1 MKSNNNIKNSMFN
14 LAHKLWPLHRS
25 IMGKGTF
32 ETLKILK
39 KKITKLKIYKFKTGT
54 KIFDWTVPN
63 EWIINDA
70 WIKNENGKKIIDL
83 KKNNLHVVAY
93 SNKINK
99 FIKLE
104 ELKSKIYSSKTRKN
118 AIPYVTSFY
127 KKDWG
132 FCLSYNQK
140 KKLKKGVY
148 HVFIDSKFKK
158 GNLLIGEFF
167 LPGRLKKEI
176 LLSTYICHPS
186 MANNELSG
194 PVVLTQIS
202 KWLSEIKNRK
212 YSYRIVFA
220 PETIGTLAHIKKD
233 LEKLKNNMIA
243 GFNITCVG
251 DERNFSYLQSRDGF
265 TYSDRIAKH
274 VLKWIYPKYKSYD
287 WTKRGSAERQYCS
300 PNLNLPVAT
309 IMKTKFGMYPEYHT
323 SDDKLGTV
331 VTKKGLFQS
340 YEMLKKMI
348 LIIEN
353 DDKIQSNFIGEPQ
366 LSKRNLYPHLS
377 FGEGLYE
384 TKFTQNTFN
393 LLTYADGEK
402 SLLEIAEKLNVPCWE
417 LFDVK
422 NILIKKKLIKY
433 KKKS

>member
-1 MKSNNNIKNSMFN
+1 M
-14 LAHKLWPLHRS
+14 
-25 IMGKGTF
+25 
-32 ETLKILK
+32 
-39 KKITKLKIYKFKTGT
+39 
-54 KIFDWTVPN
+54 
-63 EWIINDA
+63 
-70 WIKNENGKKIIDL
+70 
-83 KKNNLHVVAY
+83 
-93 SNKINK
+93 
-99 FIKLE
+99 
-104 ELKSKIYSSKTRKN
+104 
-118 AIPYVTSFY
+118 
-127 KKDWG
+127 
-132 FCLSYNQK
+132 SYNQK

-287 WTKRGSAERQYCS
+287 WTKEG
-300 PNLNLPVAT
+300 V
-309 IMKTKFGMYPEYHT
+309 
-323 SDDKLGTV
+323 
-331 VTKKGLFQS
+331 
-340 YEMLKKMI
+340 LK
-348 LIIEN
+348 
-353 DDKIQSNFIGEPQ
+353 D
-366 LSKRNLYPHLS
+366 
-377 FGEGLYE
+377 
-384 TKFTQNTFN
+384 
-393 LLTYADGEK
+393 
-402 SLLEIAEKLNVPCWE
+402 
-417 LFDVK
+417 
-422 NILIKKKLIKY
+422 NIVHQI
-433 KKKS
+433 